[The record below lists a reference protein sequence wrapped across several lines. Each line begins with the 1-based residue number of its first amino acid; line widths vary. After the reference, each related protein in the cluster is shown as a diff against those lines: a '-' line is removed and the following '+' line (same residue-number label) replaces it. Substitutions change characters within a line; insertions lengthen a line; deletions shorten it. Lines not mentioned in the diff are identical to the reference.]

1 MSWSIQTLREKS
13 RKRYLCTFYHGFSPE
28 YIQGEDPWIEFVQ
41 RTVNSLDMLISKC
54 SPSTSRTLFNVQP
67 IFVIVAILGWAAA
80 PKHDIPSHQ
89 NKEFANG
96 SCMHGGGGG
105 LRGADLTTSQY
116 LREKTLK
123 TFDSLK
129 MFQAGKTALNVI
141 NLNRKKNVHF
151 FYPTPQLCSQH
162 LCLNESQK
170 TCKSWPRLSKSP

>member
-13 RKRYLCTFYHGFSPE
+13 IKRYLCTFYPGFSPE

-67 IFVIVAILGWAAA
+67 IFVIGAIPGWPAA
-80 PKHDIPSHQ
+80 PKHDITSHQ

-96 SCMHGGGGG
+96 SCVHGGW

-116 LREKTLK
+116 LRQKKLK
-123 TFDSLK
+123 RFDSLK

-151 FYPTPQLCSQH
+151 FCPTPPTLFPAS
-162 LCLNESQK
+162 
-170 TCKSWPRLSKSP
+170 LSEWVSKNV

>member
-1 MSWSIQTLREKS
+1 MSWSIQTLKEKS
-13 RKRYLCTFYHGFSPE
+13 IKRYLCTFYHGFSPE

-67 IFVIVAILGWAAA
+67 IFVIGAIPGWPAA
-80 PKHDIPSHQ
+80 PKHDITSHQ

-96 SCMHGGGGG
+96 SCVHGRW

-116 LREKTLK
+116 LRQKKLK
-123 TFDSLK
+123 RFDSLK

-151 FYPTPQLCSQH
+151 FCPTHPPTLFPAS
-162 LCLNESQK
+162 
-170 TCKSWPRLSKSP
+170 LSEWVSKKV